1 MTIGRQ
7 LTIFDVIGEATGE
20 PVADETAPQGDAPN
34 SAGTDGTNPLP
45 AVKIAS
51 ATGKRT
57 AVKPTTTSAAAD
69 VVVDESQSRTD
80 GKDHKVGSDGHAPS
94 GGPSG
99 SIELVEA
106 ASGQESPPRSEVD
119 DIHTSIER
127 PVSISRGRPTGET
140 VARRAAAAAQ
150 LLNEADP
157 LIYSTGYEAQMRRL
171 RMFAGEYVATLLSR
185 DGKWVPV
192 VCDPKVGDWVIV
204 DSTCGLVLL
213 EMLIAHA
220 NTVAMETARKE
231 LGAEAA
237 DELER
242 QISNHKSVKA
252 KVVRDRWEWFSYP
265 EFPVKS
271 LDHQTINPL
280 HSHPVLRVN
289 NGYVSLATGRMMTA
303 DELRPLHYMR
313 TEQAPTRYVPE
324 AAEASTP
331 GAVAMRSFLCH
342 ISGGDE
348 QTLLRRL
355 AFHLCGSHKAIDIIV
370 GVVDAGKTSL
380 ADIMQGTLGPALVS
394 ILSPHS
400 RRGAVTAKRLVEA
413 LETARLVFVPDI
425 KALRKWPEAELND
438 MVGTKRTMG
447 NLMAMSTGW
456 PRGLNSL
463 VEDVRVRFGW
473 ALHVPTQMPTDID
486 WAPLFETDAREY
498 LCASLVREAPDAL
511 AQFRERRQP
520 CDVAATDHTR
530 LDAEAVRYHGAEPED
545 QVIWDCYEYTGDE
558 TDTVRPADVAVDLR
572 EHGFV
577 KTTHSS
583 ASRRLRSVYTSATLD
598 RNPGS
603 SKGSPR
609 TIHGVRR
616 RKQTQWG
623 TGD

>member
-57 AVKPTTTSAAAD
+57 AVKPTADSAAAD

-94 GGPSG
+94 GGSYG
-99 SIELVEA
+99 
-106 ASGQESPPRSEVD
+106 
-119 DIHTSIER
+119 
-127 PVSISRGRPTGET
+127 SISRGRPTGET

-204 DSTCGLVLL
+204 DSTCGSVLL

-252 KVVRDRWEWFSYP
+252 KTVRDRWEWFSYP

-394 ILSPHS
+394 IVSPHS

-413 LETARLVFVPDI
+413 LENTRLAFVPDI
-425 KALRKWPEAELND
+425 KALRKWPAAELND

-447 NLMAMSTGW
+447 NLMVMSTGW

-463 VEDVRVRFGW
+463 AEDVRARFGW
-473 ALHVPTQMPTDID
+473 ALHVPTTMPADIER
-486 WAPLFETDAREY
+486 ALLFDTDAREY
-498 LCASLVREAPDAL
+498 LLASLVREAPEAL
-511 AQFRERRQP
+511 AQFRECRQP
-520 CDVAATDHTR
+520 GDVAATDRTR
-530 LDAEAVRYHGAEPED
+530 LDAEAVRYYGAEPED
-545 QVIWDCYEYTGDE
+545 RAIWERFEFTGDE
-558 TDTVRPADVAVDLR
+558 ADMVTPAEVSRPLIPRPAVGSEACTPRPRRTDTRDRQTVPHEPSTACDVGKCPFPV
-572 EHGFV
+572 
-577 KTTHSS
+577 
-583 ASRRLRSVYTSATLD
+583 
-598 RNPGS
+598 
-603 SKGSPR
+603 
-609 TIHGVRR
+609 
-616 RKQTQWG
+616 RKQPQCELRGCVTNRSG
-623 TGD
+623 RAGAV